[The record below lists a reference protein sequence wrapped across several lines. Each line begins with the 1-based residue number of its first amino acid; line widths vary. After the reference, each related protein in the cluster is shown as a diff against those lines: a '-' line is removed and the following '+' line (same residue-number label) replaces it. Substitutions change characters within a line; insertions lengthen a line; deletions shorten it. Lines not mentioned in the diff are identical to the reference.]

1 MGVIDIGSHHMAE
14 MERVFLNQQAQQAG
28 FPQPATGIRETAKGT
43 ERTFQILSRENNGP
57 KMMIFNKTFDL
68 RGNFSAIPA
77 HNQHLPN
84 SPVKR

>member
-1 MGVIDIGSHHMAE
+1 MAE
-14 MERVFLNQQAQQAG
+14 MGRVF
-28 FPQPATGIRETAKGT
+28 FFKPASTTGWVSTASNGIRETAKGS

-57 KMMIFNKTFDL
+57 KMVIFNKTFDL